1 MCIVGI
7 PNLHWCGSQ
16 GNYNILIMDLLGS
29 SLEELFNYC
38 KRKFTLKTTLMLA
51 DQIVST
57 YTLIYTFIHVV
68 ISYRIHSLP
77 PFHTQRR

>member
-1 MCIVGI
+1 MYIVGI

-51 DQIVST
+51 DQIVSAFLYIYLYV
-57 YTLIYTFIHVV
+57 YTC
-68 ISYRIHSLP
+68 SYRV
-77 PFHTQRR
+77 

>member
-1 MCIVGI
+1 MYIVGI

-57 YTLIYTFIHVV
+57 FLYIYLLIRLYM
-68 ISYRIHSLP
+68 
-77 PFHTQRR
+77 

>member
-1 MCIVGI
+1 M
-7 PNLHWCGSQ
+7 SE
-16 GNYNILIMDLLGS
+16 YA

-57 YTLIYTFIHVV
+57 FEYNIILV
-68 ISYRIHSLP
+68 ISNRIYS
-77 PFHTQRR
+77 FKAFYSQRCKTR

>member
-51 DQIVST
+51 DQIVSAHL
-57 YTLIYTFIHVV
+57 YTLIYN
-68 ISYRIHSLP
+68 IS
-77 PFHTQRR
+77 